1 MTHINKK
8 AMKNASII
16 ALSLVIFA
24 SCNSEKKQES
34 IKTKIKTRQTETCY
48 QYTKDSSKIT
58 LNIIKDNNIVTGNLT
73 YDYYE
78 KDKNKGTIKGE
89 LKSDTLFADY
99 TFMSEGIESVRE
111 VVFINTVGGWVEGYG
126 EIDDKDGKVIFKNRN
141 KITFNNSAV
150 LKETA
155 CQ

>member
-1 MTHINKK
+1 M
-8 AMKNASII
+8 
-16 ALSLVIFA
+16 
-24 SCNSEKKQES
+24 
-34 IKTKIKTRQTETCY
+34 
-48 QYTKDSSKIT
+48 
-58 LNIIKDNNIVTGNLT
+58 NIIKDNNIVTGNLT

-111 VVFINTVGGWVEGYG
+111 VVFINTAGGWVEGYG

-141 KITFNNSAV
+141 KITFDNSAV